1 MSYLIDASNLG
12 GLLGGKRGSRDPE
25 EVIRF
30 LLPWS
35 RSRGKVVAVFDGVEK
50 IRVGK
55 HYGALEVR
63 WSGSVTA
70 DEVIRREVEKSPR
83 TWAVVT
89 NDQALARTC
98 RDLGAKVLSA
108 TTLAAKAQGA
118 PAKAGTQPLS
128 PYPASFSS
136 STSEKP
142 QPTAEDLAHWRE
154 IFGGGDD
161 ST

>member
-12 GLLGGKRGSRDPE
+12 GHLGGKRGSQDAE
-25 EVIRF
+25 EVLRF

-35 RSRGKVVAVFDGVEK
+35 RSRGKVVVVFDGVEK
-50 IRVGK
+50 TRVGK

-70 DEVIRREVEKSPR
+70 DEVIRKEVERSPK
-83 TWAVVT
+83 TWTVVT
-89 NDQALARTC
+89 NDQALAREC

-118 PAKAGTQPLS
+118 PARPGTQPLS
-128 PYPASFSS
+128 PHPASFSS
-136 STSEKP
+136 STPEKP
-142 QPTAEDLAHWRE
+142 QPTAADRAYWQD
-154 IFGGGDD
+154 IFGDDD